1 MRAWSPANHT
11 FLLGGGRRDH
21 LICLHSIQ
29 VPVSSFPRHHQRIF
43 ITAWKNF
50 PLWATVF
57 RHSSSGRGNA
67 ALKAAGGDSIAT
79 WLKHFHVFLYLNEE
93 AHIRGM
99 LGRRGVVVGGD
110 QEAIWK
116 MIRLN
121 LWLKLIWLRN
131 SGKCLAGGFFGGGVL
146 SKCLSEFQGFACT
159 LTITNGLECVSAP
172 FMLRAGVFSP
182 CPFQRHRVGDGLSP
196 VASLTKVHQPR
207 VALFNFCFLHN
218 RRAMLT
224 ALSFME
230 QATPRRAIT
239 LLPPSTSARSF
250 SRSALS
256 TVSFGALI
264 AWKKIDDGVH

>member
-1 MRAWSPANHT
+1 MKKLTSEACWVR
-11 FLLGGGRRDH
+11 GGG
-21 LICLHSIQ
+21 
-29 VPVSSFPRHHQRIF
+29 
-43 ITAWKNF
+43 N
-50 PLWATVF
+50 
-57 RHSSSGRGNA
+57 
-67 ALKAAGGDSIAT
+67 
-79 WLKHFHVFLYLNEE
+79 
-93 AHIRGM
+93 
-99 LGRRGVVVGGD
+99 
-110 QEAIWK
+110 QETIWK

-131 SGKCLAGGFFGGGVL
+131 SGALGSVSVVVFLGGVL
-146 SKCLSEFQGFACT
+146 SKCLSEFQGFAYT

-230 QATPRRAIT
+230 QAIPSRAT
-239 LLPPSTSARSF
+239 SLLPPATSARSF
-250 SRSALS
+250 LS
-256 TVSFGALI
+256 STLLAVSFGALI
-264 AWKKIDDGVH
+264 AWKKTWCWRRPLRGKMAFSFSLIVDGSDSTRAAKSDEDDLVD